1 MKIKCKAGHQ
11 GKSDVM
17 RERSER
23 SMKSEKPVAKKKA
36 PKKSAGGVPKMAMGG
51 MFQNA
56 MNSAKGLA
64 SGIANR
70 MPGMGRQAPP
80 AMPQGPGGDISLQ
93 LSRAAY
99 NPNAEANIGGYQLD
113 PTLSNR
119 KTRTYHNPETKQ
131 TYISH
136 RGTDPSHLG
145 DLKNDFLIA
154 TGLLNSNTS
163 KRVRNAENIAQQA
176 QAKYGN
182 NITNV
187 GHSLGGTMAETIGQK
202 LRPENSKVVGYN
214 PGMSPLDVGKG
225 LYNKAYTYF
234 NPNSAKTQKLQ
245 NVTRHATGVDPISMG
260 GLLHAGQ
267 TVMHKPTSINPHGLS
282 NFKKGGLVKFKKPRG
297 KK

>member
-1 MKIKCKAGHQ
+1 MKSDKVKCTAGHQ
-11 GKSDVM
+11 GKKDSM
-17 RERSER
+17 RDRSER
-23 SMKSEKPVAKKKA
+23 AMKSGKK
-36 PKKSAGGVPKMAMGG
+36 VPKMAMGG
-51 MFQNA
+51 MFQSA
-56 MNSAKGLA
+56 VNSAKGLA
-64 SGIANR
+64 SGLANR
-70 MPGMGRQAPP
+70 MPGMGQAATPT
-80 AMPQGPGGDISLQ
+80 MPQGPGGDISLQ

-245 NVTRHATGVDPISMG
+245 NVTRHTTGVDPISMG

-267 TVMHKPTSINPHGLS
+267 TVMHKPTSINSHGLS

>member
-1 MKIKCKAGHQ
+1 MKSDKVKCTAGHQ
-11 GKSDVM
+11 GKKDSM
-17 RERSER
+17 RDRSER
-23 SMKSEKPVAKKKA
+23 AMKSGKK
-36 PKKSAGGVPKMAMGG
+36 VPKMAMGG
-51 MFQNA
+51 MFQSA
-56 MNSAKGLA
+56 VNSAKGLA
-64 SGIANR
+64 SGLANR
-70 MPGMGRQAPP
+70 MPGMGQAATPT
-80 AMPQGPGGDISLQ
+80 MPQGPGGDISLQ

-187 GHSLGGTMAETIGQK
+187 GHSLGGTMAEKTAQR
-202 LRPENSKVVGYN
+202 LRPENSRVVDYN

-225 LYNKAYTYF
+225 LYQKASSYF
-234 NPNSAKTQKLQ
+234 NPNSNKTQKLQ
-245 NVTRHATGVDPISMG
+245 NVTRHTTGVDPISMG
-260 GLLHAGQ
+260 GLFHAGN
-267 TVMHKPTSINPHGLS
+267 TVVHKPTSFNPHGLS
-282 NFKKGGLVKFKKPRG
+282 NFKKGGIAKSKQPKKG
-297 KK
+297 TAK